1 MQYHTSGSAADFTD
15 CFPNSPRQ
23 PVRKKVSKPEIM
35 SEIPE
40 GEIATE
46 CNLNGSNGSLQEND
60 KIKAL
65 AQSTPEKQHRN
76 SRPHID
82 RAKPRKSPNRP
93 LPGIRH

>member
-1 MQYHTSGSAADFTD
+1 
-15 CFPNSPRQ
+15 
-23 PVRKKVSKPEIM
+23 M

-40 GEIATE
+40 GEVATE
-46 CNLNGSNGSLQEND
+46 YNSNAGNLSSLQDN
-60 KIKAL
+60 IKTP

-93 LPGIRH
+93 LPGSYH

>member
-1 MQYHTSGSAADFTD
+1 MRILGFAADFTD

-23 PVRKKVSKPEIM
+23 PVRKKVPKPEIM

-46 CNLNGSNGSLQEND
+46 YNPNTSTNSSTQEND
-60 KIKAL
+60 KIKAP

-93 LPGIRH
+93 LPGMLI